1 MLIGNIISGPL
12 AEQLETVK
20 EEKKNPLREKTIESI
35 KASSVLFQGS
45 RKKSVP
51 QKFFTAFQQ
60 LYEAYQ
66 PAIRQLQEMEG
77 FALPIDLAYRIHKS
91 KKHHDGEPCFN
102 GKYFV
107 VMAELPS
114 GQISNHYKLK
124 HWDLF
129 DIPEQEV
136 SDVWDGHDPEIALNR
151 ILDFCTETKMLTDFE
166 EEVLITLNSDA
177 EYCHNYKSLSHYL
190 ECGKEDLIPVIERFK
205 ELGFLEYY
213 RGLMNDEGEVAG
225 SGWCRSKKG
234 NDYIEEHEL

>member
-1 MLIGNIISGPL
+1 MNDNKTRVMGPKESELYGKISDVIVGDKIHDL
-12 AEQLETVK
+12 SD
-20 EEKKNPLREKTIESI
+20 LR
-35 KASSVLFQGS
+35 KASKIMGIVSNHLGDNFHS
-45 RKKSVP
+45 MEELYDYRMAYNAA
-51 QKFFTAFQQ
+51 FFKLLAQTN
-60 LYEAYQ
+60 L
-66 PAIRQLQEMEG
+66 PARV
-77 FALPIDLAYRIHKS
+77 HKS